1 MSIVKDDC
9 FKTIRASFENSV
21 PQSSAAKEDDEVIG
35 CDDNDLSTFNEDK
48 MSIDSDQ
55 LLKNVKNKFTTI
67 NQYDSV
73 DLNDDRPGSKI
84 QSREI

>member
-1 MSIVKDDC
+1 MSMVKEDC
-9 FKTIRASFENSV
+9 FKTIRASYENSDLKHSV

-67 NQYDSV
+67 NQYDSHKSL
-73 DLNDDRPGSKI
+73 DKHES
-84 QSREI
+84 